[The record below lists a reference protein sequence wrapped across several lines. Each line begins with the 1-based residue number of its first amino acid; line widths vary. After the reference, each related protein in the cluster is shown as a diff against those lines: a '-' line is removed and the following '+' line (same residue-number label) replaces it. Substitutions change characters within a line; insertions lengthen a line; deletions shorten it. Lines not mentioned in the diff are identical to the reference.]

1 VSALDAIST
10 SAGKAAEK
18 VGALQGALNLINP
31 VSETNAVRNVWDY
44 WTGKNTLS
52 GQPGTWSAGGLIGR
66 MKFFE
71 SGGAARGTDTIPAM
85 VGAGEFITSAKNTR
99 RFLPQLQAIN
109 SGISPAYEP
118 GGVTNNTTVGD
129 IIVNGA
135 QQPKMVAR
143 EVMSAIRRE
152 QRRGSGRL

>member
-1 VSALDAIST
+1 
-10 SAGKAAEK
+10 
-18 VGALQGALNLINP
+18 
-31 VSETNAVRNVWDY
+31 
-44 WTGKNTLS
+44 
-52 GQPGTWSAGGLIGR
+52 

-85 VGAGEFITSAKNTR
+85 VGAGEFITNAKNSR

-109 SGISPAYEP
+109 SGIPPAYEP